1 MNSQTIFIYRDLKE
15 LRKIQEER
23 RVFPFILG
31 KNDDVI
37 DSDFEVCVDISSLMY
52 LLISNKNNICYA
64 YANFQEINDE
74 TIVIVKETLAES
86 ALELLPLLFS
96 NLKYYFEE
104 EGESV
109 KSADAVE
116 HGLLLRKKIFKYNNS
131 QNLNKIIRYS
141 QEHNIPI
148 ATFSQAN
155 GDLRKE
161 FEQLNSTCELA
172 ILDLTSV
179 SYAIEDNKTLI
190 YLLEQFLNS
199 MPNIKVI
206 AQTSQI
212 DSILKYF
219 PLFFDGQEPVFKLIP
234 ELDEIEKEE
243 IEENEKKKIVKITD
257 LQEQQFSSFIE
268 SFNHNLIGHSYFKE
282 RMQYALNNFVLL
294 NRAKEQKILSIFLYG
309 KSGIGKT
316 EVARLIADELKNE
329 SYLAKI
335 NFQNYSSQD
344 ALNSLIGSP
353 AGYVGCNHGEL
364 SEKIHKSEVGV
375 LLCDEFEK
383 TTRPVYSFF
392 LELLE
397 EGHFTDS
404 MAREYD
410 MNGYIVIF
418 TSNISS
424 ETEYKKI
431 IPPELQTRFDLVCE
445 FETPTAWD
453 KRQFLDLLLEKA
465 KKKYSEQF
473 LKIKMTENERKKLYN
488 FDYESLDSLRDIKRA
503 FNNRLMDLFKKKE
516 VL

>member
-1 MNSQTIFIYRDLKE
+1 M
-15 LRKIQEER
+15 
-23 RVFPFILG
+23 
-31 KNDDVI
+31 
-37 DSDFEVCVDISSLMY
+37 
-52 LLISNKNNICYA
+52 
-64 YANFQEINDE
+64 
-74 TIVIVKETLAES
+74 
-86 ALELLPLLFS
+86 
-96 NLKYYFEE
+96 
-104 EGESV
+104 
-109 KSADAVE
+109 
-116 HGLLLRKKIFKYNNS
+116 
-131 QNLNKIIRYS
+131 
-141 QEHNIPI
+141 
-148 ATFSQAN
+148 
-155 GDLRKE
+155 
-161 FEQLNSTCELA
+161 
-172 ILDLTSV
+172 
-179 SYAIEDNKTLI
+179 
-190 YLLEQFLNS
+190 
-199 MPNIKVI
+199 
-206 AQTSQI
+206 
-212 DSILKYF
+212 
-219 PLFFDGQEPVFKLIP
+219 
-234 ELDEIEKEE
+234 
-243 IEENEKKKIVKITD
+243 
-257 LQEQQFSSFIE
+257 
-268 SFNHNLIGHSYFKE
+268 
-282 RMQYALNNFVLL
+282 
-294 NRAKEQKILSIFLYG
+294 
-309 KSGIGKT
+309 
-316 EVARLIADELKNE
+316 
-329 SYLAKI
+329 
-335 NFQNYSSQD
+335 
-344 ALNSLIGSP
+344 NSLIGSP
-353 AGYVGCNHGEL
+353 AGYVACNHGEL